1 MKIWIVKVE
10 IVVEVAVPVIVMDVA
25 YLVAPSAILVI
36 TVVYVKV
43 QTQTTFHVI
52 AKEVV
57 GTEEVNNLV
66 AVVAVVVVAVPSV
79 VKDVAYLV
87 APNVILVI
95 IVVYVKV
102 QTQTTFHVIADSPN
116 LMTLVLELYLVQ
128 HQKQIKTQPEVH

>member
-79 VKDVAYLV
+79 VKDVACLV
-87 APNVILVI
+87 ATNAILVT
-95 IVVYVKV
+95 IVVNVKI
-102 QTQTTFHVIADSPN
+102 QTQTTFQVIADSKEN
-116 LMTLVLELYLVQ
+116 
-128 HQKQIKTQPEVH
+128 HKKK